1 MNFLS
6 EEKNHVFA
14 VKVESVVIGFALA
27 YELMRFDGNGN
38 MLYLHQIEVLPEFRN
53 QGMGINLMS
62 HRLEYCKER
71 GFLKLF
77 LISEKSNRSAMALYR
92 DWWHHQV

>member
-62 HRLEYCKER
+62 HRLEHCKER